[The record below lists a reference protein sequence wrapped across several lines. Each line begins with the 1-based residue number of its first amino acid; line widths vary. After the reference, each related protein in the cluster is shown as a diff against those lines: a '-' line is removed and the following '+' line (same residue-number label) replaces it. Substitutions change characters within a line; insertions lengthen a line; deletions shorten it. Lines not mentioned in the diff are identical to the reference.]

1 MRISDWSSD
10 VCSSDLFAAAATIGG
25 EAVVAERADA
35 LAVGAAQQVD
45 DMRRAEALAG
55 GGDRVERVAGDL
67 EAVLGHR
74 RIEADV
80 AVAAAFCFL
89 AEVGEKNAAADQ
101 HGRASGRGRGW
112 RWVEALVVAG
122 ALKKNKANY
131 DMQY

>member
-80 AVAAAFCFL
+80 AVAAAFCFPSAFGEPHAAAAL
-89 AEVGEKNAAADQ
+89 RRLPVGE
-101 HGRASGRGRGW
+101 RGRDPP
-112 RWVEALVVAG
+112 VP
-122 ALKKNKANY
+122 
-131 DMQY
+131 

>member
-74 RIEADV
+74 RSEAGV
-80 AVAAAFCFL
+80 AVAAAFCVL
-89 AEVGEKNAAADQ
+89 SEGGEPDAAAGVRRLAGGDA
-101 HGRASGRGRGW
+101 GGERRVLVGL
-112 RWVEALVVAG
+112 EAG
-122 ALKKNKANY
+122 
-131 DMQY
+131 